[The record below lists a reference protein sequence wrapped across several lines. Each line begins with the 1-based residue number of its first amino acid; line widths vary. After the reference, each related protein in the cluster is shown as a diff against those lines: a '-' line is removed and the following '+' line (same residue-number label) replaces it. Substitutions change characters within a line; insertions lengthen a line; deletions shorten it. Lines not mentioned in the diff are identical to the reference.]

1 MIGLND
7 FPQKPESEPKS
18 TRPRTAAQTAAS
30 RENGRQSK
38 GPTTKSGLDRSKMNA
53 VKHGLCG
60 EFLLIY
66 GESIRA
72 YSALRDQFMHRFQPQ
87 DGIECS
93 MVESLAET
101 TWELA
106 RAGTSKRNSLM
117 IAMDEERP
125 FFDRKF
131 KNAHHSVRITWAQ
144 QEQLKPGRSVDILER
159 HIGRLERSFDRT
171 FKQLLELRK
180 NFPLPDIEPQTQ
192 NEPNEPDLSEPPVE
206 SIAPDNIQ
214 PVEAAPAAQNCARPL
229 YQPLFGTSPYA
240 FNVEEA
246 PEEAN
251 DPPET
256 VENVVEEPPKV
267 RSAAA

>member
-1 MIGLND
+1 MIDLND
-7 FPQKPESEPKS
+7 FPQKPESEPKT
-18 TRPRTAAQTAAS
+18 TRPRTVAQIAAS
-30 RENGRQSK
+30 RENGSHSK
-38 GPTTKSGLDRSKMNA
+38 GPITKSGLDRSKMNA

-72 YSALRDQFMHRFQPQ
+72 YSELREQFMNRFQPQ

-159 HIGRLERSFDRT
+159 HIARLERSFDRT
-171 FKQLLELRK
+171 FKQLIELRK

-192 NEPNEPDLSEPPVE
+192 NEPNEPKLAEPPVE
-206 SIAPDNIQ
+206 SIDPDDVQ
-214 PVEAAPAAQNCARPL
+214 SAERAPAAQNATRPI
-229 YQPLFGTSPYA
+229 YQPLFGTSLYA
-240 FNVEEA
+240 FHAEEA

-251 DPPET
+251 ANPEI
-256 VENVVEEPPKV
+256 VKNAVDGPPKV